1 MPMSGMGAE
10 ARNQIAENG
19 HAIVPSWLDAPAVCE
34 LSDFLDAGHAGVRNL
49 RRPDGAGAGF
59 RLLRGAWHFFN
70 IRRRGELDSRLFHPL
85 GEQQLGH
92 KIAAVLNQRGDSDVP
107 CTELTVCFT

>member
-19 HAIVPSWLDAPAVCE
+19 HAIVPPWLDAPTVCE

-59 RLLRGAWHFFN
+59 RLLRVRGIFFN
-70 IRRRGELDSRLFHPL
+70 IRRRGEL
-85 GEQQLGH
+85 
-92 KIAAVLNQRGDSDVP
+92 
-107 CTELTVCFT
+107 